1 MNVAAF
7 TGSHREPS
15 SRFRIRQL
23 IPALS
28 GLDVVVR
35 DHPAPFGTFPPASK
49 VARPFWGVA
58 TLASRIPQLM
68 AASDADVTFL
78 QREMLS
84 TFHTLERFTA
94 SPRVFDVDDAI
105 FLFRGGRFS
114 DAIARQSARVIAG
127 NSFIADHFSRVHR
140 DVVVIPT
147 AVDTDRFHPGPRSDR
162 PVIGWSGSSSGLSYL
177 TAIEPQLKRVLDA
190 VPDAILRVV
199 CDQPPV
205 FNDLAGDRVEYVRWS
220 PEAEVPAIQGM
231 SVGLMPLD
239 DTPWSRGKCAY
250 KMLLYMSC
258 GVPVVV
264 SNVGMN
270 IEVLAKGR
278 AGLGVDAARGW
289 DDALIEMLRADA
301 DLPAM
306 GDVARK
312 IVIDHYSIHVVA
324 PMVAD
329 ALNGVTR

>member
-23 IPALS
+23 IPALQT
-28 GLDVVVR
+28 LDVVVR

-49 VARPFWGVA
+49 VVRPFWGVA
-58 TLASRIPQLM
+58 TLASRIPQLT
-68 AASDADVTFL
+68 ASSGADVTFL

-84 TFHTLERFTA
+84 TFHTLERFTPE
-94 SPRVFDVDDAI
+94 PRVFDVDDAI

-127 NSFIADHFSRVHR
+127 NAFIADHFSKVHP

-147 AVDTDRFHPGPRSDR
+147 AVDTDRFRPGPRSDR
-162 PVIGWSGSSSGLSYL
+162 PVIGWSGSSSGLPYL

-190 VPDAILRVV
+190 VPGALLRVV
-199 CDQPPV
+199 SDQPPV
-205 FNDLAGDRVEYVRWS
+205 FSRIPTDKVEYIRWS
-220 PEAEVPAIQGM
+220 PESEVSAIQGM

-239 DTPWSRGKCAY
+239 DTPWSKGKCAY

-258 GVPVVV
+258 GVPAVV

-270 IEVLAKGR
+270 VDVLAKAR
-278 AGLGVDAARGW
+278 VGLGVDGEVGW
-289 DDALIEMLRADA
+289 DDALIEMLRADT
-301 DLPAM
+301 DLQVM
-306 GDVARK
+306 GEAARK
-312 IVIDHYSIHVVA
+312 VVLDHYSIHVVA
-324 PMVAD
+324 PMVAQ
-329 ALNGVTR
+329 ALRGVSR

>member
-23 IPALS
+23 IPALQD
-28 GLDVVVR
+28 LDVRVS
-35 DHPAPFGTFPPASK
+35 DHPAPFGTFPPASTL
-49 VARPFWGVA
+49 ARPFWGVA
-58 TLASRIPQLM
+58 TLASRIPQLS
-68 AASDADVTFL
+68 AASQADVTFL

-94 SPRVFDVDDAI
+94 APRVFDVDDAI

-114 DAIARQSARVIAG
+114 DAIARSSARVIAG
-127 NSFIADHFSRVHR
+127 NAFIADHFSNTHP
-140 DVVVIPT
+140 DVVIIPT
-147 AVDTDRFHPGPRSDR
+147 AVDTDRFRPGPRSDR
-162 PVIGWSGSSSGLSYL
+162 PVVGWSGSSSGLPYL
-177 TAIEPQLKRVLDA
+177 TAIEPQLKRVMDA
-190 VPDAILRVV
+190 VPGAILRVV

-205 FNDLAGDRVEYVRWS
+205 LTQIPPEKVEYIRWS
-220 PEAEVPAIQGM
+220 PESEVAAIQGM

-258 GVPVVV
+258 GVPAVV

-270 IEVLAKGR
+270 VEVLSKAR
-278 AGLGVDAARGW
+278 VGLGVDGDHGW

-306 GDVARK
+306 GDAARN
-312 IVIDHYSIHVVA
+312 VVLDHYSIRVVA
-324 PMVAD
+324 PMVAE
-329 ALNGVTR
+329 ALNGVAR

>member
-1 MNVAAF
+1 MTVAAF

-23 IPALS
+23 MPALS
-28 GLDVVVR
+28 ALGVDVT
-35 DHPAPFGTFPPASK
+35 DYPAPFGTFPPASS
-49 VARPFWGVA
+49 VARPFWGIA
-58 TLASRIPQLM
+58 TMASRIPQLVG
-68 AASDADVTFL
+68 ARDARVTFL

-94 SPRVFDVDDAI
+94 TPRVFDVDDAI
-105 FLFRGGRFS
+105 FLFRGGAFS
-114 DAIARQSARVIAG
+114 DAIAKSSARVIAG
-127 NSFIADHFSRVHR
+127 NSFIADHFSRVHS

-147 AVDTDRFHPGPRSDR
+147 AVDTDRFVPGPRAGR

-177 TAIEPQLKRVLDA
+177 YAIEPQLKLVLDTIPGA
-190 VPDAILRVV
+190 VVRVV
-199 CDQPPV
+199 CDQPPA
-205 FNDLAGDRVEYVRWS
+205 FGILPADKVEYVRWS

-258 GVPVVV
+258 GVPVAV

-278 AGLGVDAARGW
+278 VGLGVDAAQGW

-301 DLPAM
+301 DLPMM
-306 GDVARK
+306 GDAARN
-312 IVIDHYSIHVVA
+312 IVVEQYSIHVVA

-329 ALNGVTR
+329 ALNGVAR

>member
-7 TGSHREPS
+7 TGSDREPS

-23 IPALS
+23 MPALAAQGVQVS
-28 GLDVVVR
+28 

-49 VARPFWGVA
+49 LARPFWGVA
-58 TLASRIPQLM
+58 TLASRIPQLV
-68 AASDADVTFL
+68 AASNTDVTFL

-94 SPRVFDVDDAI
+94 TPRVFDVDDAI
-105 FLFRGGRFS
+105 FLFRDGRFS
-114 DAIARQSARVIAG
+114 DAIARSSARVIAG
-127 NSFIADHFSRVHR
+127 NSFIADHFSRVHA
-140 DVVVIPT
+140 DVVIIPT
-147 AVDTDRFHPGPRSDR
+147 AVDTDRFVPGPRSDR
-162 PVIGWSGSSSGLSYL
+162 PVIGWSGSSSGLPYL
-177 TAIEPQLKRVLDA
+177 MSIEPQLKRVLDA
-190 VPDAILRVV
+190 IPGAVVRVV

-205 FNDLAGDRVEYVRWS
+205 FKEIPAERVEVVRWS

-270 IEVLAKGR
+270 IDVLAKGR
-278 AGLGVDAARGW
+278 VGLGVDAARGW
-289 DDALIEMLRADA
+289 DDALIDMLRADA
-301 DLPAM
+301 DLPKM
-306 GDVARK
+306 GETARG
-312 IVIDHYSIHVVA
+312 IVVDHYSIHVVA

-329 ALNGVTR
+329 ALKGVLR

>member
-1 MNVAAF
+1 MTVAAF
-7 TGSHREPS
+7 TGSQREPS

-23 IPALS
+23 MPALS
-28 GLDVVVR
+28 AMDVDVT
-35 DHPAPFGTFPPASK
+35 DYPAPFGTFPPASS
-49 VARPFWGVA
+49 VARPFWGIA
-58 TLASRIPQLM
+58 TMASRIPQLM
-68 AASDADVTFL
+68 DAGDAQVTFL

-94 SPRVFDVDDAI
+94 TPRVFDVDDAI
-105 FLFRGGRFS
+105 FLFRGGAFS
-114 DAIARQSARVIAG
+114 DAIAKSSARVIAG
-127 NSFIADHFSRVHR
+127 NSFIADHFSRVHS

-147 AVDTDRFHPGPRSDR
+147 AVDTNRFVPGPRSDR

-177 TAIEPQLKRVLDA
+177 YAIEPQLKLVLDTIPGA
-190 VPDAILRVV
+190 VVRVV
-199 CDQPPV
+199 CDQPPA
-205 FNDLAGDRVEYVRWS
+205 FGILSSEQVEYVRWS

-258 GVPVVV
+258 GVPVAV

-270 IEVLAKGR
+270 IEVLAKGDVGVGVN
-278 AGLGVDAARGW
+278 GLLGW
-289 DDALIEMLRADA
+289 ADALIHLLRAD
-301 DLPAM
+301 DILPDM
-306 GDVARK
+306 GRTARR
-312 IVIDHYSIHVVA
+312 IVEAHYSIHVVA

-329 ALNGVTR
+329 ALKGVAR